1 MVFVNFTVAEILKR
15 KKFKDLCI
23 AHYMIDAD
31 ESPNIIFNLQSYM
44 ANYSMLYSCNSS
56 TLRFNNN
63 TCDAPTISQTLTWI
77 LKNYNII
84 ITPWYE
90 EKYKQWT
97 YLINQKRLNSTIL
110 YNSKEEAELNG
121 IEFVLKNII

>member
-1 MVFVNFTVAEILKR
+1 MQFA
-15 KKFKDLCI
+15 LCI
-23 AHYMIDAD
+23 FGV
-31 ESPNIIFNLQSYM
+31 IFYVNK
-44 ANYSMLYSCNSS
+44 
-56 TLRFNNN
+56 RF
-63 TCDAPTISQTLTWI
+63 TKF
-77 LKNYNII
+77 KNYNII